1 MVKDDKVRKK
11 QYRTHTVKV
20 RMTDEEY
27 QAFLRRCDVYHVTQS
42 KMLRTALS
50 DSMGDLVIRYSPVN
64 EKTLSLLN
72 DLITE
77 GKRIGN
83 NLNQITRVANASGCI
98 DDDLQKRLRLALGEL
113 SEWKYEILKKAGTAI
128 GNTETSR
135 I

>member
-1 MVKDDKVRKK
+1 
-11 QYRTHTVKV
+11 
-20 RMTDEEY
+20 
-27 QAFLRRCDVYHVTQS
+27 
-42 KMLRTALS
+42 
-50 DSMGDLVIRYSPVN
+50 MGDLVIRYSPVN
-64 EKTLSLLN
+64 EHMLSLLN

-83 NLNQITRVANASGCI
+83 NINQIAHTANASGCI

-128 GNTETSR
+128 GNTETYR

>member
-1 MVKDDKVRKK
+1 MKKNEDTGEK

-64 EKTLSLLN
+64 EQTLSLLN
-72 DLITE
+72 NLITE

-83 NLNQITRVANASGCI
+83 NINQIAHVANMTRL
-98 DDDLQKRLRLALGEL
+98 DDPVLIENLNKALGDLTESKHL
-113 SEWKYEILKKAGTAI
+113 LLEKAGDAI
-128 GNTETSR
+128 GNHKAC
-135 I
+135 

>member
-1 MVKDDKVRKK
+1 MAKDDESRKK
-11 QYRTHTVKV
+11 QYRTHTVKL
-20 RMTDEEY
+20 RMTDDEY
-27 QAFLRRCDVYHVTQS
+27 AAFQRRCNAYHVTQS

-50 DSMGDLVIRYSPVN
+50 DSMGDLVIRCSPVN
-64 EKTLSLLN
+64 EQTLSLLN

-83 NLNQITRVANASGCI
+83 NINQLAHIANAGGSL
-98 DDDLQKRLRLALGEL
+98 DDEMRTALRRALGEL

-128 GNTETSR
+128 GNTETYR

>member
-1 MVKDDKVRKK
+1 MKKNENTGEK

-27 QAFLRRCDVYHVTQS
+27 KAFLRRCDVYHVTQS

-64 EKTLSLLN
+64 EHTLSLLN

-83 NLNQITRVANASGCI
+83 NINQIAHIANASGSL
-98 DDDLQKRLRLALGEL
+98 DVETQNGLRRALGEL
-113 SEWKYEILKKAGTAI
+113 SEWKHEILKKAGTAI
-128 GNTETSR
+128 GNTETYR

>member
-1 MVKDDKVRKK
+1 MKKNEDTGEK
-11 QYRTHTVKV
+11 QYRTHTVKL
-20 RMTDEEY
+20 RMTDDEY

-42 KMLRTALS
+42 KMLCTALS
-50 DSMGDLVIRYSPVN
+50 DSMGELVIRYSPVN
-64 EKTLSLLN
+64 EQTLSLLN

-83 NLNQITRVANASGCI
+83 NLNQITRVANANGCI

-113 SEWKYEILKKAGTAI
+113 SEWKHEILKKAGTAI
-128 GNTETSR
+128 GNTETYR

>member
-1 MVKDDKVRKK
+1 MKKNEDTGEK
-11 QYRTHTVKV
+11 QYRTHTVKL
-20 RMTDEEY
+20 RMTDDEY
-27 QAFLRRCDVYHVTQS
+27 TAFQRRCDVYHVTQS

-50 DSMGDLVIRYSPVN
+50 DSMGELVIRYSPVN

-83 NLNQITRVANASGCI
+83 NLNQITRIANVSGCI

-128 GNTETSR
+128 GNTETYR

>member
-1 MVKDDKVRKK
+1 MKKNEDTGEK
-11 QYRTHTVKV
+11 QYRTHTVKL
-20 RMTDEEY
+20 RMTDDEY
-27 QAFLRRCDVYHVTQS
+27 TAFQRRCDVYHVTQS
-42 KMLRTALS
+42 KMLRAALS
-50 DSMGDLVIRYSPVN
+50 DSMGELVIRYSPVN

-83 NLNQITRVANASGCI
+83 NLNQITRIANVSGCI

-128 GNTETSR
+128 GNTETYR

>member
-1 MVKDDKVRKK
+1 MVKDDEVRKK

-20 RMTDEEY
+20 RMTDDEY
-27 QAFLRRCDVYHVTQS
+27 KAFLQRCDVYHVTQS

-83 NLNQITRVANASGCI
+83 TINQIAHIANASGCI

-128 GNTETSR
+128 GNTETYR

>member
-1 MVKDDKVRKK
+1 MKK
-11 QYRTHTVKV
+11 NENLGEKQHRTHTVKV
-20 RMTDEEY
+20 RMTDDEY
-27 QAFLRRCDVYHVTQS
+27 QTFLRRCDVYHVTQS

-77 GKRIGN
+77 GKRIEN
-83 NLNQITRVANASGCI
+83 NINQIAHIANASSCI
-98 DDDLQKRLRLALGEL
+98 DGDLQKRLRQALGEL
-113 SEWKYEILKKAGTAI
+113 SEWKYEILKKVGTAI
-128 GNTETSR
+128 GNTETCR